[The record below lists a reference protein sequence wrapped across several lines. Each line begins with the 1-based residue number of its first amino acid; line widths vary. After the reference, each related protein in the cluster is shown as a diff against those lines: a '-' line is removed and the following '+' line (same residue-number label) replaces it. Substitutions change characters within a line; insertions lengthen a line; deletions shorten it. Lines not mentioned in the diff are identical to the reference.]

1 MDRIVSFFCKILVF
15 MLVISGNVF
24 ARQLRV
30 VATNPQPAAVDAQF
44 NAPVTVT
51 FNDRV
56 AVSDLTAI
64 TLYGNYHGFYA
75 LAEKAQIDSATI
87 SFLPQPAFVQGEQ
100 ITVLIHNNFTSQTG
114 MRLDPSFQFSFRVQN
129 HAGLLRS
136 TMLPSDT
143 VIQNIALA
151 GGEQQPVKIAAANF
165 DADPFLEAVLVSSTS
180 STVTILDNTG
190 FEFVVTEVSVVRD
203 PADPGVFERTP
214 LDVAAA
220 DFDSSGTMDIIVPF
234 SSNKVY
240 ILWGDG
246 NGTFVPEPVFDLR
259 SKSTEIG
266 EQPNGITVSDF
277 NFDGLPD
284 FAVSSAGANT
294 IILYHNLL
302 RTEGR
307 GRFQEEFR
315 PLAKTET
322 GIFGLA
328 SADFNL
334 DGIPDLAAIYN
345 GTNTVSA
352 FLNRRGAGFA
362 EKTPVDIPLRPVEI
376 RAANVIENANNS
388 ENKDF
393 PELLVLSA
401 PFAIIGKQN
410 ANANQRSRL
419 SILQW
424 IPDGEGRYEIAAE
437 IPLETLVQT
446 FAIGSFDG
454 HFNVPAP
461 LQDHDLDILA
471 GGYEAGTLNI
481 LFNDPDGF
489 SQPAFVDALRAPRTI
504 SVADFNRDGIEDI
517 LYASHNARLLRY
529 IRSTGLPDTTFVC
542 DFGDVFVGQK
552 KDTTKQIF
560 LQNSF
565 DVKVTLQW
573 SDRQNF
579 QIDPTTFDLA
589 GGALLPLKLTFSPQD
604 TGRFFETVIIDI
616 DPNPSERTPA
626 SLLLTGRGILVD
638 FAIQPDSCI
647 FPVTPPGAVSVCSLK
662 VTNNA
667 NGTLVLS
674 AFDILN
680 NTPAFQVRNRQDTVL
695 VPPYDSTVIEVIFAP
710 TDTGSYRDD
719 LLIASNDTT
728 RPSAT
733 IPLLGRSTRNVPIYC
748 ASSPDTVVVEEH
760 QPFCFAVTQG
770 ECSSPVDSLAGCVAG
785 VFEDPD
791 REKLSFRFNNLP
803 GWIRSTTF
811 DPAGNGFIRGT
822 PGEGAQDTT
831 FRVIAEKMF
840 VATVKEI
847 YVRIIPVNNAPV
859 FENLPDS
866 VTIAENQ
873 ELAFQVL
880 VSDPEGAAV
889 DLRARNL
896 ENLCGQ
902 NATFD
907 RATGTLRWRPS
918 FGCAGDYVV
927 NFEATERTP
936 DSLVSFASL
945 AIRVERTKPDLVL
958 DGISFSIPD
967 IRLNQTATIT
977 ALFHNEQ
984 APIRSDEPFS
994 ARILV
999 NDLVV
1004 KIDRFE
1010 TGMDTSAV
1018 DSFAVAF
1025 TFDRTD
1031 NFKVVA
1037 EVDFLDQIS
1046 ELDENN
1052 NIAVREISVETGQ
1065 LIVRPNP
1072 FTPNGDGKND
1082 FVAFDV
1088 RELALSLPAELTIFD
1103 MQGRRIRRIFGNTSQ
1118 SFLRWNGRDENNNE
1132 QLPGVYLYILK
1143 DATNHAVQGYV
1154 VLAR

>member
-1 MDRIVSFFCKILVF
+1 MDRIVSLFCKILT
-15 MLVISGNVF
+15 LVLIVSGNAF
-24 ARQLRV
+24 ARQLQV
-30 VATNPQPAAVDAQF
+30 LTTYPQSAAIDGNF
-44 NAPVTVT
+44 NTPITVT
-51 FNDRV
+51 FSDRV
-56 AVSDLTAI
+56 EVSDITAI

-75 LAEKAQIDSATI
+75 LAEKSQIDSVTI
-87 SFLPQPAFVQGEQ
+87 GFLPQPAFIQGEQ

-114 MRLDPSFQFSFRVQN
+114 MRLDPSFQFSFRVRN

-136 TMLPSDT
+136 PILPSDT
-143 VIQNIALA
+143 MIQNIVLT
-151 GGEQQPVKIAAANF
+151 GGEQRPVKIAAANF
-165 DADPFLEAVLVSSTS
+165 DADPFLEAVLVSSAS

-190 FEFVVTEVSVVRD
+190 FEFVVTEVTLVHD
-203 PADPGVFERTP
+203 PADPDEYEPTP
-214 LDVAAA
+214 LDVATA

-240 ILWGDG
+240 VLWGNGD
-246 NGTFVPEPVFDLR
+246 GTFVPEPVFDLR

-266 EQPNGITVSDF
+266 EQPNAIAVNDF

-302 RTEGR
+302 RTESR
-307 GRFQEEFR
+307 GTFQEEFR

-322 GIFGLA
+322 GIFGLTN
-328 SADFNL
+328 ADFNL

-362 EKTPVDIPLRPVEI
+362 EKTPIDIPLRPVEI
-376 RAANVIENANNS
+376 RAANVIENTDNS

-401 PFAIIGKQN
+401 PYAIIGKQN
-410 ANANQRSRL
+410 ANASQL
-419 SILQW
+419 SQLTILQW
-424 IPDGEGRYEIAAE
+424 IPDGEGHYEIAAE
-437 IPLETLVQT
+437 VPLETLVQT
-446 FAIGSFDG
+446 FALGSFDG
-454 HFNVPAP
+454 HFNVPSP
-461 LQDHDLDILA
+461 LQDHDLDILT

-481 LFNDPDGF
+481 LFNETSGF
-489 SQPAFVDALRAPRTI
+489 SQSNFVDALSAPRTI
-504 SVADFNRDGIEDI
+504 AVADFNRDGIEDI
-517 LYASHNARLLRY
+517 LYASHNAQLLRY

-542 DFGDVFVGQK
+542 DFGDVFVGQQ

-565 DVKVTLQW
+565 DVTVSLQW
-573 SDRQNF
+573 NDMQNF

-589 GGALLPLKLTFSPQD
+589 GGALLPLNLTFSPQD
-604 TGRFFETVIIDI
+604 TGRFFETVTIDI
-616 DPNPSERTPA
+616 DPNPNERTPA

-647 FPVTPPGAVSVCSLK
+647 FPVTPPGAVSICSLK

-680 NTPAFQVRNRQDTVL
+680 NTPAFQVRNRQETVFVL
-695 VPPYDSTVIEVIFAP
+695 PYDSAFIEVIFAP
-710 TDTGSYRDD
+710 TDTGAFRDE
-719 LLIASNDTT
+719 LFITSNDTT

-733 IPLLGRSTRNVPIYC
+733 ILLLGRSTRNMPIYC

-770 ECSSPVDSLAGCVAG
+770 ECSSAMDSLAGCVAG

-791 REKLSFRFNNLP
+791 RENLIFRFNNLP

-811 DPAGNGFIRGT
+811 DPSGSGFIRGT

-831 FRVIAEKMF
+831 FRVVAEKMF
-840 VATVKEI
+840 VATEKEI
-847 YVRIIPVNNAPV
+847 YIRVIPVNNPPV

-866 VTIAENQ
+866 ITIAEDQ
-873 ELAFQVL
+873 ELVFQVL
-880 VSDPEGAAV
+880 VSDPEGAAI

-907 RATGTLRWRPS
+907 VATGTLLWRPS
-918 FGCAGDYVV
+918 FGCAGAYVV
-927 NFEATERTP
+927 NFEATELSP
-936 DSLVSFASL
+936 ESLVSFASL
-945 AIRVERTKPDLVL
+945 AIRVERAKSDLVM

-977 ALFHNEQ
+977 AIFHNEL
-984 APIRSDEPFS
+984 APIRPNEPFS

-999 NDLVV
+999 NDQVV
-1004 KIDRFE
+1004 TVERFAA
-1010 TGMDTSAV
+1010 GIDTSAV

-1037 EVDFLDQIS
+1037 EVDFLDQIL

-1052 NIAVREISVETGQ
+1052 NVAVREITVDTGQ

-1088 RELALSLPAELTIFD
+1088 RELALALPAELTIFD
-1103 MQGRRIRRIFGNTSQ
+1103 MQGRHIRKIFGNASQ
-1118 SFLRWNGRDENNNE
+1118 SFLRWDGRDENNDE
-1132 QLPGVYLYILK
+1132 QLPGVYLYVLM
-1143 DATNHAVQGYV
+1143 DANNHSMQGYV